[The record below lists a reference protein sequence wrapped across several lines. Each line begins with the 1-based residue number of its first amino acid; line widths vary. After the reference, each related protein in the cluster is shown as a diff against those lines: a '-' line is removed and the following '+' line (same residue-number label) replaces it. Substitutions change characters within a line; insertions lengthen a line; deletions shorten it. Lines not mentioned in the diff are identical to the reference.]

1 MISTNALK
9 PWDGASNNVSI
20 NSHNDQLFLVD
31 DFILELDPNH
41 DGEITE
47 EEFMLVMKYIQQRTS
62 TQFPPLGQSQSMSS
76 AEGSQAS
83 H

>member
-1 MISTNALK
+1 MTCMNALK
-9 PWDGASNNVSI
+9 LWAGANNNVSC
-20 NSHNDQLFLVD
+20 NRHNNHIDLVD

-62 TQFPPLGQSQSMSS
+62 TQFPPLGQS
-76 AEGSQAS
+76 
-83 H
+83 